1 MWNRTPKH
9 IEELTAGNPHIHI
22 LKNIKQE
29 ELRWLY
35 NTATASI
42 NITSYEGFGLPIL
55 EAMACG
61 CPVITCRNSSIPEVG
76 GEAAVYIDEPI
87 NRTLPKI
94 LYDIEH
100 DNIRLYENRTMM
112 GLKQAS
118 LFTWEKTAR
127 ATAKVYEEQL
137 ASLNII

>member
-1 MWNRTPKH
+1 M
-9 IEELTAGNPHIHI
+9 
-22 LKNIKQE
+22 
-29 ELRWLY
+29 Y

-94 LYDIEH
+94 LSDIEH
-100 DNIRLYENRTMM
+100 DNIRIYENRTMM